1 MCLISCNTF
10 QKHLLSQKE
19 ILIFWPQ
26 KWIFEISEAIFDSFW
41 HPNMRKRHGE
51 ATLKV
56 SKKNL
61 RPSIK
66 NRLDTFVPNVLGIN
80 LIPFSWSYDQNW
92 LRETLKIEKKAK
104 NLAKWAFWNNRFL
117 MLTKII
123 LIRKLSLRATK
134 SIYEAKTQVGLDER
148 GQEGEKRVFF
158 YIWTILKRPNGFWKL
173 SKQLEIAE
181 TFLYKIRKCGQ
192 LLLTFRQQK
201 MSL

>member
-19 ILIFWPQ
+19 NLIFRPQ

-41 HPNMRKRHGE
+41 HPNMRKRHGK

-56 SKKNL
+56 SKKIL

-92 LRETLKIEKKAK
+92 LRETLKTEKKAK
-104 NLAKWAFWNNRFL
+104 MPAKWTFWNNRL
-117 MLTKII
+117 HLLTKI
-123 LIRKLSLRATK
+123 LESVT
-134 SIYEAKTQVGLDER
+134 Y
-148 GQEGEKRVFF
+148 
-158 YIWTILKRPNGFWKL
+158 ILKSLYLKYYHHTTPRSVNFL
-173 SKQLEIAE
+173 FSKS
-181 TFLYKIRKCGQ
+181 
-192 LLLTFRQQK
+192 LLAKVPL
-201 MSL
+201 

>member
-19 ILIFWPQ
+19 NLIFWPQ

-41 HPNMRKRHGE
+41 HPNMRKRHGK

-56 SKKNL
+56 SKNFL

-92 LRETLKIEKKAK
+92 LRETLKTEKKAK
-104 NLAKWAFWNNRFL
+104 MPAKWTFWNNRL
-117 MLTKII
+117 H
-123 LIRKLSLRATK
+123 
-134 SIYEAKTQVGLDER
+134 
-148 GQEGEKRVFF
+148 
-158 YIWTILKRPNGFWKL
+158 
-173 SKQLEIAE
+173 
-181 TFLYKIRKCGQ
+181 
-192 LLLTFRQQK
+192 LLTSRSTFISPKSLVRVKMVITHSQK
-201 MSL
+201 VLLNIGKKHFHQIWWIFASRTRKKACDTAFESWGSILFNPKIY

>member
-19 ILIFWPQ
+19 NLIFWPQ

-41 HPNMRKRHGE
+41 HPNMRKRHCK

-56 SKKNL
+56 SKKIL

-92 LRETLKIEKKAK
+92 LRETLKTEKKAK
-104 NLAKWAFWNNRFL
+104 TPAKWAFWNNRL
-117 MLTKII
+117 HK
-123 LIRKLSLRATK
+123 LIEYPLLSRYSFQTFRLRHEKFIHNATK
-134 SIYEAKTQVGLDER
+134 PSLTS
-148 GQEGEKRVFF
+148 
-158 YIWTILKRPNGFWKL
+158 P
-173 SKQLEIAE
+173 SK
-181 TFLYKIRKCGQ
+181 
-192 LLLTFRQQK
+192 
-201 MSL
+201 M